1 MGFCR
6 RRGSSPNFVIQ
17 DHRRI
22 LLQKRTIV
30 KDHHRTLSQKGSSR
44 NFITEDH
51 RGTLLQKRIT
61 SWDFITRG
69 SSRYFVIQDHHRIP
83 LQKRIIVKSHHKRII
98 AGFHRRSSWDLEAE
112 DDHIMGFCRRR
123 GSSPNFVI
131 QDHRRILLQKRTI
144 VKDHHRTLSQKGSS
158 RNFITEDHR
167 GTLLQKRIT
176 SWDSI
181 TRGSLRD
188 FIIQDHHR
196 ILLQKRTIVKDHH
209 RTLSQ
214 KGSSRDF
221 IAEEDHRGIL
231 KQKITSWDSVVEE
244 DHH

>member
-69 SSRYFVIQDHHRIP
+69 S
-83 LQKRIIVKSHHKRII
+83 
-98 AGFHRRSSWDLEAE
+98 
-112 DDHIMGFCRRR
+112 
-123 GSSPNFVI
+123 
-131 QDHRRILLQKRTI
+131 
-144 VKDHHRTLSQKGSS
+144 
-158 RNFITEDHR
+158 
-167 GTLLQKRIT
+167 
-176 SWDSI
+176 
-181 TRGSLRD
+181 RD
-188 FIIQDHHR
+188 FIIQDHR

-214 KGSSRDF
+214 KGSSLNFITEDHRGTLLQKRITSRDSV
-221 IAEEDHRGIL
+221 AEEDHHGISS
-231 KQKITSWDSVVEE
+231 QIVVGS
-244 DHH
+244 